1 MSETTTQLHAAQ
13 LIMDEIYERL
23 AVSDDIR
30 SRLKQPRR
38 IHQAGLPVRMDNGSL
53 KIFPA
58 WRVQYDDTRGPGK
71 GGIRFHPDVC
81 EDEVTTLSFW
91 MTLKCAVVDL
101 PFGGAKGGVQVDP
114 KALSRLELERLSRSY
129 IRAFFD
135 VIGPDRDIGAPDV
148 NTNEKVMGWMADEY
162 AQIARHQV
170 PAIITGKPIGM
181 GGSRGRIAATGRGAV
196 NVLNAWVEREDMKP
210 QEMTVA
216 VQGFGNAGYHFA
228 RLAKE
233 AGYKVVAISDSQGG
247 IYLKEGLEPEPIWE
261 YKHRTRKLSGMVY
274 CEDTVGDVEKVKNI
288 STEDL
293 LGLEVDVL
301 VLAALENA
309 ITEKNV
315 KKVKAK
321 VILEIANGPVTPA
334 ADAQLQEREV
344 VIIPDVLANAGG
356 VIVSYLEWVQNRT
369 GDYWTEELVNE
380 RLAARLESA
389 ARLCFQRAHREE
401 VSLRVS
407 AYLQGMELL
416 SIAIDSRGTQ
426 RYFVGEQG
434 IIGSL

>member
-1 MSETTTQLHAAQ
+1 MSEKTSQLHEAQ
-13 LIMDEIYERL
+13 AIMSEIYERL
-23 AVSDDIR
+23 NVSEDIR
-30 SRLKQPRR
+30 SRLHQPRR

-53 KIFPA
+53 KVFPA

-81 EDEVTTLSFW
+81 EDEVATLSFW

-114 KALSRLELERLSRSY
+114 KTLSRLELERLSRSY
-129 IRAFFD
+129 IRAFYD
-135 VIGPDRDIGAPDV
+135 VIGPDRDIPAPDV

-162 AQIARHQV
+162 AEIARRQL
-170 PAIITGKPIGM
+170 PAIITGKPLGM
-181 GGSRGRIAATGRGAV
+181 GGSAGRIAATGRGAL
-196 NVLNAWVEREDMKP
+196 NVLDAWVERRDKKP
-210 QEMTVA
+210 EELTVA
-216 VQGFGNAGYHFA
+216 VQGFGNAGYNFA

-233 AGYKVVAISDSQGG
+233 AGYKIVAISDSQGG
-247 IYLKEGLEPEPIWE
+247 IYLKEGLEPMPIWE
-261 YKHRTRKLSGMVY
+261 HKNETRKLSGMVY
-274 CEDTVGDVEKVKNI
+274 CDDTVCNVDSVETI
-288 STEDL
+288 STDEL

-309 ITEKNV
+309 ITDKNA

-334 ADAQLQEREV
+334 ADALLQERGIV
-344 VIIPDVLANAGG
+344 VIPDVLANAGG

-369 GDYWTEELVNE
+369 GDYLSEEVINE
-380 RLAARLESA
+380 RLAARIENA
-389 ARLCFQRAHREE
+389 AKNCFQCAHRED

-407 AYLQGMELL
+407 AYMQGMERL
-416 SIAIDSRGTQ
+416 AKAMESRGTQ
-426 RYFVGEQG
+426 HYFEGDVL
-434 IIGSL
+434 S

>member
-1 MSETTTQLHAAQ
+1 MSEKTTQLHAAQ
-13 LIMDEIYERL
+13 KIMDEIYARL
-23 AVSDDIR
+23 NVSDDIR
-30 SRLKQPRR
+30 CRLHQPRR

-53 KIFPA
+53 KVFPA

-91 MTLKCAVVDL
+91 MTLKCAVVDI

-135 VIGPDRDIGAPDV
+135 VIGADRDIPAPDV

-162 AQIARHQV
+162 AEIARRQV
-170 PAIITGKPIGM
+170 PAIITGKPIGL
-181 GGSRGRIAATGRGAV
+181 GGSQGRTAATGRGALH
-196 NVLNAWVEREDMKP
+196 VLDAWRVREDLKP
-210 QEMTVA
+210 EEITVA

-233 AGYKVVAISDSQGG
+233 AGYKIVAISDSQGG
-247 IYLKEGLEPEPIWE
+247 IYLKEGLEPSPIWDH
-261 YKHRTRKLSGMVY
+261 KNKTRKLSGMVY
-274 CEDTVGDVEKVKNI
+274 CDDSVCSVDNVESI
-288 STEDL
+288 GTEEL

-309 ITEKNV
+309 ITGENVKNV
-315 KKVKAK
+315 QAK
-321 VILEIANGPVTPA
+321 VILEIANGPITPA
-334 ADAQLQEREV
+334 ADAQLLERDIV
-344 VIIPDVLANAGG
+344 VIPDVLANAGG

-369 GDYWTEELVNE
+369 GDYWSEEIVNE
-380 RLAARLESA
+380 RLATRIVNA
-389 ARLCFQRAHREE
+389 ATQCFQRAHRED

-416 SIAIDSRGTQ
+416 AVAMEGRGTQ
-426 RYFVGEQG
+426 RYFEGE
-434 IIGSL
+434 